1 MMGELAKTLVSLSG
15 SSAVLGIIPEPL
27 MKLEQY
33 GTSNYGKTIVVDN
46 MHTRKDLMA
55 KEVAKGGPGSGFV
68 ALSGGFGTLE
78 ELMEVTTWNQL
89 GIHGCGIV
97 LFSVDGYYDGLL
109 QWIKTAVVAGFI
121 SPGNAGILK
130 EAANAEQVIEQLSEY
145 QASKDRLTLNWTQK

>member
-1 MMGELAKTLVSLSG
+1 MGELAKTLVSLSG

-27 MKLEQY
+27 MKLEQH
-33 GTSNYGKTIVVDN
+33 GASNYGKTIVVDN

-55 KEVAKGGPGSGFV
+55 QEVAKGGPGSGFV

-97 LFSVDGYYDGLL
+97 VFSVDGYYDGLL

-145 QASKDRLTLNWTQK
+145 QASKDRLALNWTQK